1 MAALDHPQMEDLR
14 SVHHV
19 VRLADALA
27 QSLML
32 ISGEAGYDAVNQC
45 GAEII
50 ILLQPCLK
58 LLAQLPQ
65 VGVFQ
70 AALLQFFPV
79 MIDQLAGQNDK
90 AL

>member
-32 ISGEAGYDAVNQC
+32 ISGEAGYDAVNQG
-45 GAEII
+45 GAEDIF
-50 ILLQPCLK
+50 L
-58 LLAQLPQ
+58 
-65 VGVFQ
+65 FY
-70 AALLQFFPV
+70 PV
-79 MIDQLAGQNDK
+79 DK
-90 AL
+90 AFAKAPTVRRA